1 MPSHK
6 IHLVIANEVNKKLKL
21 DNDSVMLG
29 SVMPDLSIMKDHEIS
44 HYQVQG
50 NYEDELANPDKFINE
65 YKKELDN
72 PIMIGYLIHILTD
85 RFYNDYFF
93 QNHCLFDEKNKPIKV
108 KLRNKKIKY
117 PIKKYKQSDFGKYDN
132 YLLKKHLVPKFNDIK
147 CVSNV
152 KDLSVS
158 KFDKE
163 ALISYITNANA
174 EVDNPRLYNIK
185 SSLFYKVFNKK
196 ELDKMLN
203 ECCNYIIDYINV
215 LIDRN

>member
-93 QNHCLFDEKNKPIKV
+93 KNHCLFDEKNKPIKV

-117 PIKKYKQSDFGKYDN
+117 PIKKYKQSDLGYEQRKRVIDKIGIHN
-132 YLLKKHLVPKFNDIK
+132 GEELKGQ
-147 CVSNV
+147 
-152 KDLSVS
+152 
-158 KFDKE
+158 
-163 ALISYITNANA
+163 
-174 EVDNPRLYNIK
+174 
-185 SSLFYKVFNKK
+185 KV
-196 ELDKMLN
+196 L
-203 ECCNYIIDYINV
+203 IIDDVITLSYEKI
-215 LIDRN
+215 